1 MSMKDT
7 NSSLLANQEEAFG
20 FLRGALTWRGS
31 VTSRVAPG
39 LLLSCLYPLALVLI
53 DQYWA
58 PLPHL
63 NVTPFEYTG
72 VVLGL
77 LLVFRVNAGHDRWWE
92 GRRLW
97 GGIVNA
103 SRNIMLA
110 ALNYGPENPAWRR
123 ETVKW
128 TIAYA
133 FACKESLRQSKNFA
147 DLETLL
153 SAQEIQELQ
162 SAQHMPIFVA
172 AKMAK
177 LFDQAYRRQDLNE
190 TVFKELERQRTYLI
204 DHIGGCERILKTP
217 MPLVLAIKARR
228 FILLF
233 LLLLPF
239 SLIEKTGFNSILV
252 FLLVAYPLVALD
264 RIGFELQNPFG
275 NKRLSHL
282 PLSGICATVL
292 TNGLALQESE
302 QGRQG

>member
-1 MSMKDT
+1 L
-7 NSSLLANQEEAFG
+7 LLACF
-20 FLRGALTWRGS
+20 
-31 VTSRVAPG
+31 
-39 LLLSCLYPLALVLI
+39 YPLALVLI

-92 GRRLW
+92 GRKLW

-110 ALNYGPENPAWRR
+110 ALNYGPEDPAWRR
-123 ETVKW
+123 EIVKW

-147 DLETLL
+147 DLEALL

-172 AKMAK
+172 EKIAK
-177 LFDQAYRRQDLNE
+177 LFAQAYRRQDINE

-228 FILLF
+228 FILIF

-239 SLIEKTGFNSILV
+239 SLLAKTGFNSILIY
-252 FLLVAYPLVALD
+252 LLVAYPLVALD
-264 RIGFELQNPFG
+264 RIGLELQNPFG
-275 NKRLSHL
+275 TKRLSHL

-292 TNGLALQESE
+292 TNGLALLEASMVGE
-302 QGRQG
+302 KRD